1 MLAEFGLLKAT
12 PVEVMVPVLLT
23 TLQFGLPLATTPDK
37 SNVVVLLVPTHFA
50 AVVAEAEVTAGCGL
64 TVKTPESLALPQVL
78 LSVTTTLYVPATLA
92 EKLAT
97 SPGSAAPLGTV
108 HL

>member
-64 TVKTPESLALPQVL
+64 TVRVTLLKAVAQALVGL
-78 LSVTTTLYVPATLA
+78 EVCRVTVAEPVPVASIVAST
-92 EKLAT
+92 
-97 SPGSAAPLGTV
+97 
-108 HL
+108 